1 MKSLKRRWQRL
12 KNDRIGSYIGLAMQ
26 AGKVKSGEFAT
37 EKSVKSGRAAVV
49 ILANDASQ
57 NTRKKFKDMCAFYE
71 VPFMEYGTRETLG
84 HSIGKEYRASL
95 AIEDVG
101 FYKAIKKQMDSEQ
114 M

>member
-1 MKSLKRRWQRL
+1 M
-12 KNDRIGSYIGLAMQ
+12 KNDRIVSYIGLAMQ